1 MEYIDFHTH
10 IFPEKVAPKAIGKL
24 ARISGISPFTD
35 GTLPDTAAKMDLCKV
50 NRFVCLNI
58 ATAPGQETTIN
69 NVAASV
75 TKEYPEKILS
85 LGSVHPGYEDWEPEL
100 ERIVSL
106 GLPGI
111 KLHPD
116 YQEFMIDSPALF
128 PLYEKCAELG
138 LFIVFHAGWD
148 CYSPNFVHAAPEASA
163 RVAASFPKLK
173 MVLAHFGGLKLWKDV
188 DQYLV
193 GMENVYFDT
202 AMCAT
207 YALDRQLMKS
217 MLSRHP
223 SENVFMGSDCPWED
237 PRRSIAYV
245 DSLPISD
252 DAKEKIYC
260 GNALNFLGW
269 K

>member
-24 ARISGISPFTD
+24 ARISGITPFTD
-35 GTLPDTAAKMDLCKV
+35 GTLPDTIEKMDMCGV

-58 ATAPGQETTIN
+58 ATAPGQELTIN
-69 NVAASV
+69 NVATEVS
-75 TKEYPEKILS
+75 KKYSGKILS
-85 LGSVHPGYEDWEPEL
+85 LGSVHPQCENWETEL
-100 ERIVSL
+100 ERIASL

-116 YQEFMIDSPALF
+116 YQGFVIDAPELF
-128 PLYEKCAELG
+128 PLYEKCAQLG

-148 CYSPNFVHAAPEASA
+148 CYSPDHIHAVPEASS
-163 RVAASFPKLK
+163 RVAKSFPKLK
-173 MVLAHFGGLKLWKDV
+173 MVLAHFGGLKLWEDV
-188 DQYLV
+188 NKYLT
-193 GMENVYFDT
+193 GLENVYFDT

-207 YALDRQLMKS
+207 YQLDRQLMKK
-217 MLSRHP
+217 MLLRHP
-223 SENVFMGSDCPWED
+223 AENIFLGSDCPWED
-237 PRRSIAYV
+237 PRKSIEYV

-260 GNALNFLGW
+260 GNALSFLDW

>member
-24 ARISGISPFTD
+24 ARISGLTPFTD
-35 GTLPDTAAKMDLCKV
+35 GTLPDTLEKMEACGI

-58 ATAPGQETTIN
+58 ATAPGQEATIN
-69 NVAASV
+69 TVAEEV
-75 TKEYPEKILS
+75 TQSYPQKILS
-85 LGSVHPGYEDWEPEL
+85 LGSVHPKCENLEAEL
-100 ERIVSL
+100 ERIAAL

-116 YQEFMIDSPALF
+116 YQEFLIDSPDVF
-128 PLYEKCAELG
+128 PIYEKCAELG

-148 CYSPNFVHAAPEASA
+148 CYSPTFIHAAPEASA
-163 RVAASFPKLK
+163 KVAAKFPKLN
-173 MVLAHFGGLKLWKDV
+173 MVLAHFGGLKCWDEVSQHL
-188 DQYLV
+188 L
-193 GMENVYFDT
+193 GMENVYLDT

-207 YALDRQLMKS
+207 YELDRQFMAD

-223 SENVFMGSDCPWED
+223 AENVFLGSDCPWES
-237 PRRSIAYV
+237 PRRSIEYV

-260 GNALNFLGW
+260 GNALSFLGW